1 MFVLRGLLFACF
13 DYFAVAYMFIACCFL
28 VAYCDLLCWL
38 RLLGCGLECDAL
50 IVLVTCFIV
59 FGVVC
64 YVVLTS
70 WGFVGFGVAL
80 FVLVVWVWCL
90 LRLRW
95 WFGWVLFVVD
105 LRWWFMFVLSFV
117 CVFGSFWFGSG
128 IVMVALVLVYL

>member
-1 MFVLRGLLFACF
+1 M
-13 DYFAVAYMFIACCFL
+13 
-28 VAYCDLLCWL
+28 
-38 RLLGCGLECDAL
+38 
-50 IVLVTCFIV
+50 
-59 FGVVC
+59 
-64 YVVLTS
+64 
-70 WGFVGFGVAL
+70 GFGVAL